1 MLKARRRIRKAKE
14 TGALELSLRLSALTR
29 LLPELE
35 QLTSLQ
41 SLILDGCEQLSGDLS
56 PLADLTSLQVARPIL
71 LSRCSPVRPL
81 ESLLPGL
88 FTIGILNLTAMRTIG
103 QKTR

>member
-56 PLADLTSLQVARPIL
+56 PLADLTSLQWL
-71 LSRCSPVRPL
+71 DLSYCLGVRRFAPL